1 MAERVE
7 ADRGAVEVAE
17 RRGSEGGRSGVGR
30 GRGAWC
36 RRDRFVGEP
45 YRLGLAGGSRREE
58 HRREIG
64 RLGTARCG
72 ADVAIDDA
80 PPSWST
86 TTEVRPPRGSRS
98 SAVTAMLAPSRSA
111 LSWLLPRRATG
122 PRTRP
127 SPPRAPAGERGDN
140 PSRIVPEVEQHRA
153 PGYDTGFAEHAGE
166 TIHGG
171 VGLGVGA
178 LAAVGRHHEDRLRV
192 GRHPTV
198 EHVEGGTGFG
208 VGLDASGPSPNAG
221 RLATALRRRRPDL
234 SGNPSTFS
242 AMMLRWISELP
253 PEMVAERVRR
263 NPIDGCRGPTV
274 VGIGGDA
281 VDAFQIERERWSACA
296 VSVLKSLRMIE
307 A

>member
-7 ADRGAVEVAE
+7 ADRAGAVEVVAA
-17 RRGSEGGRSGVGR
+17 RWSEGGRSGVGR

-64 RLGTARCG
+64 RLRHGPLRSRRRDRRCTTFAVDDDGGQASEGLEVIGGHGRAR
-72 ADVAIDDA
+72 
-80 PPSWST
+80 PEPL
-86 TTEVRPPRGSRS
+86 RS
-98 SAVTAMLAPSRSA
+98 PGCFHAGRLAPARDH
-111 LSWLLPRRATG
+111 RR
-122 PRTRP
+122 PE
-127 SPPRAPAGERGDN
+127 APASERGDD
-140 PSRIVPEVEQHRA
+140 PGRIVPEVEQHRA

-171 VGLGVGA
+171 VGLGIGA

-208 VGLDASGPSPNAG
+208 VGLDHPGLTNAG

-234 SGNPSTFS
+234 AAILDSFS

-253 PEMVAERVRR
+253 PEMVAERVR
-263 NPIDGCRGPTV
+263 
-274 VGIGGDA
+274 GIHRRTWRPNGRRDP
-281 VDAFQIERERWSACA
+281 RR
-296 VSVLKSLRMIE
+296 RR
-307 A
+307 